1 MLPSAEGVANSGCL
15 QILVNAEGPIGFA
28 GLEEIDLMIASDG
41 PLKYLRGGV
50 GLAVHEENGTGYA

>member
-1 MLPSAEGVANSGCL
+1 L

-28 GLEEIDLMIASDG
+28 GLEEIDLVIASDG